1 MHGRF
6 RGLGFR
12 GGGGGCR
19 SHRGGAAART
29 PSRLASGIAARWH
42 RLRMCSTPPAGA
54 GEVVRHPGA
63 DSLEMDRLHP
73 RRHRRLKGE
82 ARGAFSL
89 ETSLKIHAISL
100 HPGAS
105 IEHQL
110 SYVFA
115 NCGCNSIFNVSE
127 LAICLIGKEL
137 RARVSDIFLNLS
149 LKAIDISGV
158 SMVTTFLAEVPLAKS
173 LTGVLK
179 ICVILNASN
188 VVRRRSYS
196 NKVQTAKVTDF
207 YDCDPANPGQP
218 FAPFLFFKRSKKRQP
233 VILFSPM
240 IPLKLSLN
248 GKQFQHFADNDPNKK
263 LKFLLIFMKLPC
275 TSLLCIT
282 ITSDCCFKQPV
293 ISFNPMIPLML
304 NLSGMKFDCV
314 LQTMIQ
320 AKIFLLISIFGDE

>member
-12 GGGGGCR
+12 GGGGGRR

-29 PSRLASGIAARWH
+29 PSRLASGISARRH

-63 DSLEMDRLHP
+63 DSLEMDRLHR

-115 NCGCNSIFNVSE
+115 NCGCNSIFNVP
-127 LAICLIGKEL
+127 
-137 RARVSDIFLNLS
+137 
-149 LKAIDISGV
+149 IDISGV

-179 ICVILNASN
+179 ICGQDWLLLVNCHIITSLMLFLSPSRFVTALSTLP
-188 VVRRRSYS
+188 
-196 NKVQTAKVTDF
+196 TAKVTDF

-218 FAPFLFFKRSKKRQP
+218 FAPFLFFKLSKKR
-233 VILFSPM
+233 
-240 IPLKLSLN
+240 
-248 GKQFQHFADNDPNKK
+248 
-263 LKFLLIFMKLPC
+263 
-275 TSLLCIT
+275 
-282 ITSDCCFKQPV
+282 QPV

>member
-12 GGGGGCR
+12 GGGGGRR

-63 DSLEMDRLHP
+63 DSLEMDRLHR

-127 LAICLIGKEL
+127 LAICLIG
-137 RARVSDIFLNLS
+137 
-149 LKAIDISGV
+149 
-158 SMVTTFLAEVPLAKS
+158 
-173 LTGVLK
+173 
-179 ICVILNASN
+179 
-188 VVRRRSYS
+188 
-196 NKVQTAKVTDF
+196 
-207 YDCDPANPGQP
+207 
-218 FAPFLFFKRSKKRQP
+218 
-233 VILFSPM
+233 
-240 IPLKLSLN
+240 
-248 GKQFQHFADNDPNKK
+248 
-263 LKFLLIFMKLPC
+263 
-275 TSLLCIT
+275 
-282 ITSDCCFKQPV
+282 
-293 ISFNPMIPLML
+293 
-304 NLSGMKFDCV
+304 
-314 LQTMIQ
+314 
-320 AKIFLLISIFGDE
+320 

>member
-6 RGLGFR
+6 RGLGLR
-12 GGGGGCR
+12 GGGGGRR

-29 PSRLASGIAARWH
+29 PSRLASGIAARRH

-63 DSLEMDRLHP
+63 DSLEMDRLHR

-82 ARGAFSL
+82 ARGAFIL

-115 NCGCNSIFNVSE
+115 NCGY
-127 LAICLIGKEL
+127 
-137 RARVSDIFLNLS
+137 DILSGGSSCQILDWGSQNLWS
-149 LKAIDISGV
+149 
-158 SMVTTFLAEVPLAKS
+158 
-173 LTGVLK
+173 
-179 ICVILNASN
+179 VILNASN

-207 YDCDPANPGQP
+207 YDCDTANPGQP
-218 FAPFLFFKRSKKRQP
+218 FAPFLFFKRSKKRQ
-233 VILFSPM
+233 
-240 IPLKLSLN
+240 
-248 GKQFQHFADNDPNKK
+248 
-263 LKFLLIFMKLPC
+263 
-275 TSLLCIT
+275 
-282 ITSDCCFKQPV
+282 
-293 ISFNPMIPLML
+293 
-304 NLSGMKFDCV
+304 
-314 LQTMIQ
+314 
-320 AKIFLLISIFGDE
+320 

>member
-158 SMVTTFLAEVPLAKS
+158 SMVV
-173 LTGVLK
+173 
-179 ICVILNASN
+179 IILNASN

-218 FAPFLFFKRSKKRQP
+218 FAPFLFFKRSKKRQ
-233 VILFSPM
+233 
-240 IPLKLSLN
+240 
-248 GKQFQHFADNDPNKK
+248 
-263 LKFLLIFMKLPC
+263 
-275 TSLLCIT
+275 
-282 ITSDCCFKQPV
+282 
-293 ISFNPMIPLML
+293 
-304 NLSGMKFDCV
+304 
-314 LQTMIQ
+314 
-320 AKIFLLISIFGDE
+320 

>member
-82 ARGAFSL
+82 ARDD
-89 ETSLKIHAISL
+89 I
-100 HPGAS
+100 
-105 IEHQL
+105 L
-110 SYVFA
+110 SGGSS
-115 NCGCNSIFNVSE
+115 CQILDWGSQ
-127 LAICLIGKEL
+127 
-137 RARVSDIFLNLS
+137 NLWS
-149 LKAIDISGV
+149 
-158 SMVTTFLAEVPLAKS
+158 
-173 LTGVLK
+173 
-179 ICVILNASN
+179 VILNASN

-218 FAPFLFFKRSKKRQP
+218 FAPFLFFKRSKKRQ
-233 VILFSPM
+233 
-240 IPLKLSLN
+240 
-248 GKQFQHFADNDPNKK
+248 
-263 LKFLLIFMKLPC
+263 
-275 TSLLCIT
+275 
-282 ITSDCCFKQPV
+282 
-293 ISFNPMIPLML
+293 
-304 NLSGMKFDCV
+304 
-314 LQTMIQ
+314 
-320 AKIFLLISIFGDE
+320 